1 MDKTGQNVHI
11 FEEVLFSSYIKT
23 ESEKKTKKKPTSAL
37 SLCELDAGR
46 LAEGKGEEELEEEQ

>member
-23 ESEKKTKKKPTSAL
+23 ESEKKHKKKTSAL